1 MSGGTLRSSEFPFF
15 PQYPFHQNSIMKNGL
30 KLTLCLVF
38 LAAGIFSLGI
48 GRSEAQNAGPGN
60 AECLAC
66 HSNEDL
72 TKEVNGKQV
81 SVHVNEKKFG
91 DSVHGALD
99 CVSCHTDVKEYP
111 HDPAPQKV
119 VSCAECHAGIDAEHQ
134 TSIHATSK
142 KNGTAAGCADCHGS
156 HEIYPKSDSRSK
168 VNRFKI
174 AETCAGCHTNE
185 EVIKKYGLPPAS
197 FIHQFRDSSHGMG
210 MFNSGLSVSATCTD
224 CHGAHN
230 VMKGK
235 DPNSK
240 VARANLPETCSQC
253 HKGILNDFEKSSH
266 GKLWK
271 AGDER
276 GPVCSNCHS
285 SHDIKRTDLAGF
297 QMQAVNQCG
306 NCHVE
311 QTHTYR
317 DTFHGKATSLGLAV
331 AAKCSDCHTPHLNL
345 PKSDPLSSI
354 SAANL
359 QQTCARCHS
368 QVNANIL
375 SFNPHPEPEKKEKSA
390 IIYYVYLFME
400 WLLISVFSFFGI
412 HTLLWFQRSIG
423 AWIRKE
429 IPRIPDDGQYVT
441 RFVNPHRITHILIV
455 VSFLGLA
462 LTGIPLRFSG
472 TEWGQVFSSILG
484 GVEVSRFFHRVWAIV
499 TFGYA
504 IYHLY
509 FILQRVFVKGDRSI
523 LFGPNSMVPRMKD
536 LTDFL
541 GMLRWFFY
549 LGPRPKLDRWTYWE
563 KFDYYAVFWGI
574 PVIGLSGLVLWFPW
588 FFTKFLPGW
597 ILNIA
602 MIIHGEEALLAV
614 GFIFT
619 FHFFHNHLRP
629 ENFPMD
635 TTIFTGKMTLERFKD
650 ERPVEY
656 ERLASEG
663 RLQEIYTDPP
673 TPLARR
679 LSFWFGLLAL
689 ILGLILAIAIFIT
702 VFFG

>member
-1 MSGGTLRSSEFPFF
+1 MIIIAVLMIMSDGSHAQKEQKAGMA
-15 PQYPFHQNSIMKNGL
+15 NAD
-30 KLTLCLVF
+30 CL
-38 LAAGIFSLGI
+38 S
-48 GRSEAQNAGPGN
+48 
-60 AECLAC
+60 C
-66 HSNEDL
+66 HNNLEL

-81 SVHVNEKKFG
+81 SVHVNEAKFG
-91 DSVHGALD
+91 ESVHGTLD
-99 CVSCHTDVKEYP
+99 CASCHSDVKDYP
-111 HDPAPQKV
+111 HDPTPQKV
-119 VSCAECHAGIDAEHQ
+119 TSCATCHAGADAEHQ
-134 TSIHATSK
+134 TSIHATSRM
-142 KNGTAAGCADCHGS
+142 NGPAAGCADCHGA
-156 HEIYPKSDSRSK
+156 HEIFPKEDSRSK

-174 AETCAGCHTNE
+174 AETCAACHTNP

-197 FIHQFRDSSHGMG
+197 FIHQFRDSSHGRG
-210 MFNSGLSVSATCTD
+210 MFASGLSISATCSD

-230 VMKGK
+230 VKKGA
-235 DPNSK
+235 DPQSR
-240 VARANLPETCSQC
+240 VSRALLPETCSKC
-253 HKGILNDFEKSSH
+253 HQGILNDFEKSAH
-266 GKLWK
+266 GRLWK

-276 GPVCSNCHS
+276 GPICSNCHT

-297 QMQAVNQCG
+297 QMQTVNQCG
-306 NCHVE
+306 NCHKA
-311 QTHTYR
+311 QTETYR

-331 AAKCSDCHTPHLNL
+331 AAKCSDCHTAHLNL
-345 PKSDPLSSI
+345 ARSDPMSTI
-354 SAANL
+354 ATANL
-359 QQTCARCHS
+359 QQTCARCHT

-375 SFNPHPEPEKKEKSA
+375 SFNPHPEPENKEKSA
-390 IIYYVYLFME
+390 LIFYVYKFME

-423 AWIRKE
+423 AWVRNE
-429 IPRIPDDGQYVT
+429 IPKIPEDGQYVT
-441 RFVNPHRITHILIV
+441 RFVNAHRITHILIV
-455 VSFLGLA
+455 TSFIGLA

-472 TEWGQVFSSILG
+472 TEWGRVFSSVLG
-484 GVEVSRFFHRVWAIV
+484 GVEVSRFFHRVWAVV

-523 LFGPNSMVPRMKD
+523 LFGPNSMVPRKKD
-536 LTDFL
+536 FVDFFN
-541 GMLRWFFY
+541 MIRWFLY

-588 FFTKFLPGW
+588 FFTKFLPGSF
-597 ILNIA
+597 LNIA

-635 TTIFTGKMTLERFKD
+635 TTVFTGKMTLERFKD

-656 ERLASEG
+656 ERLVAEG
-663 RLQEIYTDPP
+663 RLEEILTVPP
-673 TPLARR
+673 TPMARR
-679 LSFWFGLLAL
+679 LSFWFGFVAL
-689 ILGLILAIAIFIT
+689 ILGLIVATAIFIT